1 MSEEAKPKRNFFDF
15 PIIFAI
21 AVVGILLFVMNLV
34 NETTKTVSPQNDTTV
49 GANDSLQVDS
59 LKTVKTDTLQ

>member
-1 MSEEAKPKRNFFDF
+1 MSEEQKSKRNYLDF

-34 NETTKTVSPQNDTTV
+34 NQTIQPIPSKNDTNQV
-49 GANDSLQVDS
+49 IEDSLQVDS
-59 LKTVKTDTLQ
+59 LRNDTLK